1 MQVSFSPGPN
11 GLRGIS
17 TAALS
22 QAQAP
27 KIAATTPANSAPA
40 IGIGKAP
47 VYPRC
52 CLAYR
57 AAATVPSADA
67 SVTVRSDWLPETGAT
82 QPRDAER
89 VIFPRGIL
97 APARTAALIKTDAPQ
112 QIPSSDQ
119 RGRAD
124 AATIAV
130 MLTESGWHLW
140 DTSRPIGQ
148 PT

>member
-17 TAALS
+17 TAAPS

-40 IGIGKAP
+40 IGIGKVP

-57 AAATVPSADA
+57 AAGMVPSADA

-82 QPRDAER
+82 RPCDAER

-97 APARTAALIKTDAPQ
+97 ARARTAALNKTDAPQ
-112 QIPSSDQ
+112 PVTSS
-119 RGRAD
+119 AEHTD

-130 MLTESGWHLW
+130 MLTESGWHSW
-140 DTSRPIGQ
+140 ETSRPFGQ